1 MSRPFPTVPAAD
13 GRSAGDAEAR
23 IMAHETSFSSPSMS
37 TQRQSMSRMEGQRTE
52 GRNGRGL
59 PQNVGATERVVS
71 AMAGA
76 GLALWGLRRG
86 GITGV
91 VGLAAGATLAARGVS
106 GYCPWYA
113 ANAAGS
119 TNDRRTA
126 EREGWSRA
134 SAVTRSVTI
143 RRPKDE
149 VYREWRNFKN
159 LQNFMQHVERIDVLS
174 PERSHWVVKAPA
186 GMTVEWDAI
195 VTEDRP
201 NELIAWKSAEGADVR
216 NTGRVEFRE
225 APGGG
230 TEVRAVLAYEP
241 PGGAIGEALARLL
254 GEEPSIQAHDDLHRF
269 KSMLENGAGR
279 GTAGSSGSSHGS
291 SSQTQGATGGSTV
304 GSAGQKPGSPI
315 GTGGT
320 PVR

>member
-1 MSRPFPTVPAAD
+1 
-13 GRSAGDAEAR
+13 
-23 IMAHETSFSSPSMS
+23 MAHETSYSSPSMS
-37 TQRQSMSRMEGQRTE
+37 ARRRSMTSDERSQSQS
-52 GRNGRGL
+52 L
-59 PQNVGATERVVS
+59 PQNVGSTERVVS

-86 GITGV
+86 GFTGMA
-91 VGLAAGATLAARGVS
+91 GLAAGATLAARGFS

-113 ANAAGS
+113 ANASS
-119 TNDRRTA
+119 TDDQRTA

-143 RRPKDE
+143 QRPKDE

-186 GMTVEWDAI
+186 GMTVEWDSI

-216 NTGRVEFRE
+216 NTGRVEFKD

-241 PGGAIGEALARLL
+241 PGGAIGEALAKLL
-254 GEEPSIQAHDDLHRF
+254 GEEPSIQAQDDLHRF
-269 KSMLENGAGR
+269 KDMMENGAGR
-279 GTAGSSGSSHGS
+279 GGSASRGTGAGSQPQMQGQGSSQSGLGGGG
-291 SSQTQGATGGSTV
+291 TQGTQGTHGATG

-315 GTGGT
+315 GAGGTPTGGT